1 MLGPS
6 RARFN
11 IRWVPWLL
19 ALAGLAVPLIGMRFV
34 VWLPSILWLI
44 VLAAIWLLARV
55 PVPRNRGARITMAVA
70 LLPVLF
76 QAAWVGGWYLIPA
89 DLAWLAIEIAEGD
102 SAGKVESTGE
112 VVGRTE

>member
-1 MLGPS
+1 
-6 RARFN
+6 
-11 IRWVPWLL
+11 
-19 ALAGLAVPLIGMRFV
+19 
-34 VWLPSILWLI
+34 
-44 VLAAIWLLARV
+44 
-55 PVPRNRGARITMAVA
+55 MAVA